1 MPLATLTQLKTLLGI
16 SLSDSSQD
24 GALQLVLDSAEATIL
39 DLTGYSL
46 TALTGRVD
54 YFEDQRVGSVMT
66 LSKRPVSG
74 TPVVEGR
81 THYDTTFTTL
91 RGSIPNVNSGDIRLL
106 GFGSDVPSVHAEFPP
121 REAPPGIFKW
131 RGYTWGVVR
140 VTYNV
145 AALAAPY
152 PWDLVTGLLQVV
164 QAAYSSVASG
174 NLTSLTV
181 GNVSETYAVGD
192 ALATQNAGVGIPP
205 GAAGLLARHMRKRA
219 LVAW

>member
-1 MPLATLTQLKTLLGI
+1 MPLATLDQLKTLLGI

-24 GALQLVLDSAEATIL
+24 AALQLTLDSAEASIL

-46 TALTGRVD
+46 TALTNRVD
-54 YFEDQRVGSVMT
+54 IFEDQRVGSVMT

-74 TPVVEGR
+74 TPVIEGR
-81 THYDTTFTTL
+81 THTDTSFTTL
-91 RGSIPNVNSGDIRLL
+91 RGSMPNPSSGDVRLL
-106 GFGSDVPSVHAEFPP
+106 GFGDNIVSGSWEFPP
-121 REAPPGIFKW
+121 RAEPAGVFKW

-152 PWDLVTGLLQVV
+152 PADLVTGLLQMV
-164 QAAYSSVASG
+164 QASYASIASG

-181 GNVSETYAVGD
+181 GEVSETYAVGD

-205 GAAGLLARHMRKRA
+205 GAAGLLARHMRRRA